1 MLALSQAF
9 CPSRIRV
16 GWWIYE
22 HSPVEASTA
31 LLDMPCKWDS
41 SEELLIANSMESD
54 KKAPPEQEGLVSIG
68 E

>member
-1 MLALSQAF
+1 MLALSQA
-9 CPSRIRV
+9 CCRSRIRV

-22 HSPVEASTA
+22 HSPVESSTA
-31 LLDMPCKWDS
+31 LLDMPRKWDS
-41 SEELLIANSMESD
+41 SEELPIANSMEPE